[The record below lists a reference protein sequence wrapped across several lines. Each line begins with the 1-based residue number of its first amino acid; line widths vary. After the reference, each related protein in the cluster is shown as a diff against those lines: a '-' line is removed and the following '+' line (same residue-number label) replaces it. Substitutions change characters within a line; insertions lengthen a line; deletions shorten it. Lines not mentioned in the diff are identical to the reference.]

1 MIRSSLIAVRYK
13 IQVGNRG
20 LICTLIAGQ
29 LWVIT
34 GFWAVRYFLCE
45 NRQCQCQCHPL
56 SKQATTTQDP
66 HQSGPRQITAAPKHL
81 HCYRI
86 RKILLWCRD
95 ERFISQK
102 NGTVEIVFSQEL
114 CCTRWLVRNRRTRW
128 EDLALAHP
136 WFSSAHQIVAHLT
149 FSSSS
154 LSSSSLI
161 CSANCTSHRHTI
173 ITSITSV
180 S

>member
-1 MIRSSLIAVRYK
+1 MPIANAILFQSRRPQPRIHTKVGHARLLQPPKYCNATESENYSSEVDTKY
-13 IQVGNRG
+13 
-20 LICTLIAGQ
+20 
-29 LWVIT
+29 
-34 GFWAVRYFLCE
+34 
-45 NRQCQCQCHPL
+45 L
-56 SKQATTTQDP
+56 SAK
-66 HQSGPRQITAAPKHL
+66 
-81 HCYRI
+81 
-86 RKILLWCRD
+86 
-95 ERFISQK
+95 K
-102 NGTVEIVFSQEL
+102 NGRDGIVFSQEL

>member
-1 MIRSSLIAVRYK
+1 MIRNSLIAVRHK
-13 IQVGNRG
+13 IQDGNRD

-34 GFWAVRYFLCE
+34 GFWAVRYFLCS

-66 HQSGPRQITAAPKHL
+66 HQSGPRQITAAPKILHL
-81 HCYRI
+81 SII
-86 RKILLWCRD
+86 RKLKLWCRHK
-95 ERFISQK
+95 RFMIQK
-102 NGTVEIVFSQEL
+102 NGTVGIVFSKEL
-114 CCTRWLVRNRRTRW
+114 CCTRWLVRNRRMGW

-136 WFSSAHQIVAHLT
+136 WFSSAHQIVAHLA

-161 CSANCTSHRHTI
+161 CSANCISHLHTI
-173 ITSITSV
+173 MTSITSV